1 MASNV
6 NPTVRRRRLGQE
18 LRRLRELKGM
28 TAEEVAE
35 RLLVSQSKISRLENG
50 RRSISQRD
58 VRDLCGVYEVEDH
71 RIVDSLM
78 QMAKDSRQQG
88 WWHAFG
94 DIPYSVY
101 IGLETD
107 AASLR
112 VYDPQVVPGLLQT
125 PQYAEALIAGA
136 LPETVP
142 ADVEKRVNVR
152 LRRQERVKATENP
165 LRLWVVIDEAALRRT
180 IGGKQLMIDQLESLI
195 DQSRLPHVTVQVL
208 PFSMGAH
215 PGINGQ
221 YAILEFPDASDSS
234 VVYIEGVTSD
244 LYLEKANDVQKYSVM
259 YEHSAGAGPECGPD
273 PGIHHRDR
281 QGVRRWNG
289 LLSAGIG
296 RLGAEARHGTPRAH
310 RGGRPSRNMPSG
322 RVNGRPAA
330 RRLRVASITPTE
342 NAGRERPT
350 RENRSEHG
358 NSSGRHGHLDQVL
371 VLHRKR
377 RMR

>member
-88 WWHAFG
+88 WWHAYG

-112 VYDPQVVPGLLQT
+112 VYEPQVVSGLLQT
-125 PQYAEALIAGA
+125 RAYAEAMITGA
-136 LPETVP
+136 LPETTP
-142 ADVEKRVNVR
+142 TDIEKRVQVR
-152 LRRQERVKATENP
+152 MRRQDRINAPESP
-165 LRLWVVIDEAALRRT
+165 LRLWAVLDEAALRRVV
-180 IGGKQLMIDQLESLI
+180 GGRQLMIEQLEHLVEVS
-195 DQSRLPHVTVQVL
+195 QLPHVTVQVM
-208 PFSMGAH
+208 PFTMGAH
-215 PGINGQ
+215 PGVNGQ
-221 YAILEFPDASDSS
+221 YAVLEFPDAADSS

-244 LYLEKANDVQKYSVM
+244 LYLEKAHDVQKYSVM
-259 YEHSAGAGPECGPD
+259 YEHLRAQALNADQTRQFITDIAKGYAKPSA
-273 PGIHHRDR
+273 
-281 QGVRRWNG
+281 
-289 LLSAGIG
+289 
-296 RLGAEARHGTPRAH
+296 
-310 RGGRPSRNMPSG
+310 
-322 RVNGRPAA
+322 
-330 RRLRVASITPTE
+330 
-342 NAGRERPT
+342 
-350 RENRSEHG
+350 
-358 NSSGRHGHLDQVL
+358 
-371 VLHRKR
+371 
-377 RMR
+377 

>member
-1 MASNV
+1 MPSHV

-71 RIVDSLM
+71 RIVESLM

-107 AASLR
+107 AESLR
-112 VYDPQVVPGLLQT
+112 VYEPQVVPGLLQT
-125 PQYAEALIAGA
+125 RGYAEALINGA
-136 LPETVP
+136 LPEAP
-142 ADVEKRVNVR
+142 PNDIEKRVTVR
-152 LRRQERVKATENP
+152 ARRQDRITAPEQP
-165 LRLWVVIDEAALRRT
+165 LRLWAVIDESALRRMV
-180 IGGKQLMIDQLESLI
+180 GGKQVMIEQLEQLVELSH
-195 DQSRLPHVTVQVL
+195 LPHVTVQVL
-208 PFSMGAH
+208 PFDMGAH

-221 YAILEFPDASDSS
+221 YAILEFPDAADSS

-244 LYLEKANDVQKYSVM
+244 LYLEKAHDVQRYSVM
-259 YEHSAGAGPECGPD
+259 YEHLRAQSLNVEQSR
-273 PGIHHRDR
+273 IF
-281 QGVRRWNG
+281 
-289 LLSAGIG
+289 IG
-296 RLGAEARHGTPRAH
+296 EIAKEY
-310 RGGRPSRNMPSG
+310 
-322 RVNGRPAA
+322 A
-330 RRLRVASITPTE
+330 RRTDL
-342 NAGRERPT
+342 
-350 RENRSEHG
+350 
-358 NSSGRHGHLDQVL
+358 
-371 VLHRKR
+371 
-377 RMR
+377 

>member
-71 RIVDSLM
+71 RVVDSLM

-88 WWHAFG
+88 WWHSFG

-125 PQYAEALIAGA
+125 RAYAEALITGA
-136 LPETVP
+136 LPETTTT
-142 ADVEKRVNVR
+142 DIEKRVQVR
-152 LRRQERVKATENP
+152 MRRQDRIAAPENP
-165 LRLWVVIDEAALRRT
+165 LRLWTVLDESALRRVV
-180 IGGKQLMIDQLESLI
+180 GSRHLMREQLEHLVE
-195 DQSRLPHVTVQVL
+195 QSRLPHVTVQVI
-208 PFSMGAH
+208 PFELGAH
-215 PGINGQ
+215 PGLNGQ
-221 YAILEFPDASDSS
+221 YAILEFPDAADSS

-244 LYLEKANDVQKYSVM
+244 LYLEKANDVQQYSVM
-259 YEHSAGAGPECGPD
+259 YEHLRAQALNVEQS
-273 PGIHHRDR
+273 R
-281 QGVRRWNG
+281 Q
-289 LLSAGIG
+289 LI
-296 RLGAEARHGTPRAH
+296 AEIAKGYAR
-310 RGGRPSRNMPSG
+310 
-322 RVNGRPAA
+322 
-330 RRLRVASITPTE
+330 
-342 NAGRERPT
+342 
-350 RENRSEHG
+350 
-358 NSSGRHGHLDQVL
+358 
-371 VLHRKR
+371 
-377 RMR
+377 

>member
-28 TAEEVAE
+28 TAEEVAD

-71 RIVDSLM
+71 RVVDSLM

-112 VYDPQVVPGLLQT
+112 VYEPQIVPGLLQT
-125 PQYAEALIAGA
+125 REYAEALITGA
-136 LPETVP
+136 LPETP
-142 ADVEKRVNVR
+142 STDVEKRVQVR
-152 LRRQERVKATENP
+152 VRRQERIASDESP
-165 LRLWVVIDEAALRRT
+165 LRLWAVVDEAALRRVV
-180 IGGKQLMIDQLESLI
+180 GNKEMMREQLEHLVE
-195 DQSRLPHVTVQVL
+195 QSQLPHVTVQVL

-215 PGINGQ
+215 PGITGH

-244 LYLEKANDVQKYSVM
+244 LYLEKANDVHKYTVM
-259 YEHSAGAGPECGPD
+259 YEH
-273 PGIHHRDR
+273 
-281 QGVRRWNG
+281 
-289 LLSAGIG
+289 L
-296 RLGAEARHGTPRAH
+296 RAQAL
-310 RGGRPSRNMPSG
+310 N
-322 RVNGRPAA
+322 V
-330 RRLRVASITPTE
+330 E
-342 NAGRERPT
+342 QT
-350 RENRSEHG
+350 REFIEDIAKSYAR
-358 NSSGRHGHLDQVL
+358 
-371 VLHRKR
+371 
-377 RMR
+377 

>member
-112 VYDPQVVPGLLQT
+112 VYEPQVVPGLLQT
-125 PQYAEALIAGA
+125 RQYAEALIAGA
-136 LPETVP
+136 LPESGTT
-142 ADVEKRVNVR
+142 DIEKRVSVR
-152 LRRQERVKATENP
+152 LRRQERINDAEHP
-165 LRLWVVIDEAALRRT
+165 LRLWVVVDEAALRRLV
-180 IGGKQLMIDQLESLI
+180 GDKQLMREQLEYLVELS
-195 DQSRLPHVTVQVL
+195 QLPHVTVQVL
-208 PFSMGAH
+208 PFEMGAH

-259 YEHSAGAGPECGPD
+259 YEHLRAQALNVD
-273 PGIHHRDR
+273 QTR
-281 QGVRRWNG
+281 QFI
-289 LLSAGIG
+289 ADI
-296 RLGAEARHGTPRAH
+296 AKDYAR
-310 RGGRPSRNMPSG
+310 
-322 RVNGRPAA
+322 
-330 RRLRVASITPTE
+330 
-342 NAGRERPT
+342 
-350 RENRSEHG
+350 
-358 NSSGRHGHLDQVL
+358 
-371 VLHRKR
+371 
-377 RMR
+377 

>member
-1 MASNV
+1 VASIV

-71 RIVDSLM
+71 RIVESLM

-112 VYDPQVVPGLLQT
+112 VYEPQVVPGLLQT
-125 PQYAEALIAGA
+125 PAYAEALIRGA
-136 LPETVP
+136 LPETP
-142 ADVEKRVNVR
+142 PTDVEKRVQVR
-152 LRRQERVKATENP
+152 LRRQERISADDP
-165 LRLWVVIDEAALRRT
+165 LRLWAVIDEAALRRT
-180 IGGKQLMIDQLESLI
+180 VGSRPIMREQLEQLVERS
-195 DQSRLPHVTVQVL
+195 QLPYITVQIL
-208 PFSMGAH
+208 PFDMGAH
-215 PGINGQ
+215 PGLNGQ
-221 YAILEFPDASDSS
+221 YAILEFPDAADSS

-244 LYLEKANDVQKYSVM
+244 LYLEKAHDVQKYSVM
-259 YEHSAGAGPECGPD
+259 YEHLRAQALNAEQS
-273 PGIHHRDR
+273 R
-281 QGVRRWNG
+281 QFI
-289 LLSAGIG
+289 ADI
-296 RLGAEARHGTPRAH
+296 AKEYAR
-310 RGGRPSRNMPSG
+310 
-322 RVNGRPAA
+322 
-330 RRLRVASITPTE
+330 
-342 NAGRERPT
+342 
-350 RENRSEHG
+350 
-358 NSSGRHGHLDQVL
+358 
-371 VLHRKR
+371 
-377 RMR
+377 

>member
-88 WWHAFG
+88 WWHSFG

-125 PQYAEALIAGA
+125 KQYAEALIAGA
-136 LPETVP
+136 LPETAP
-142 ADVEKRVNVR
+142 TEIEKRVQVR
-152 LRRQERVKATENP
+152 MRRQERISTEENP
-165 LRLWVVIDEAALRRT
+165 LRLWTVLDEAALRRVV
-180 IGGKQLMIDQLESLI
+180 GNRSLMRDQLEQLVEQSL
-195 DQSRLPHVTVQVL
+195 LPHVTVQVI
-208 PFSMGAH
+208 PFDMGAH
-215 PGINGQ
+215 PGLNGQ
-221 YAILEFPDASDSS
+221 YAILEFPDAADSS

-259 YEHSAGAGPECGPD
+259 YEHLRAQALNVEQS
-273 PGIHHRDR
+273 R
-281 QGVRRWNG
+281 QFI
-289 LLSAGIG
+289 ADI
-296 RLGAEARHGTPRAH
+296 AKEYAR
-310 RGGRPSRNMPSG
+310 
-322 RVNGRPAA
+322 
-330 RRLRVASITPTE
+330 
-342 NAGRERPT
+342 
-350 RENRSEHG
+350 
-358 NSSGRHGHLDQVL
+358 
-371 VLHRKR
+371 
-377 RMR
+377 

>member
-1 MASNV
+1 MASSV

-58 VRDLCGVYEVEDH
+58 VRDLCGVYEVEDQ

-94 DIPYSVY
+94 DVPYSVY

-125 PQYAEALIAGA
+125 RQYAQVLIAGA
-136 LPETVP
+136 LPETTQ
-142 ADVEKRVNVR
+142 AEVEKRVQVR
-152 LRRQERVKATENP
+152 MRRQERISSPDNP
-165 LRLWVVIDEAALRRT
+165 LRLWTVLDEAALRRVV
-180 IGGKQLMIDQLESLI
+180 GNRELMREQLEFLVE
-195 DQSRLPHVTVQVL
+195 QSQLPHVTVQVI
-208 PFSMGAH
+208 PFEMGAH
-215 PGINGQ
+215 PGLNGQ
-221 YAILEFPDASDSS
+221 YAILEFPDAADSS

-244 LYLEKANDVQKYSVM
+244 LYLEKPNDVQKYSVM
-259 YEHSAGAGPECGPD
+259 YEHLRAQALNVEQS
-273 PGIHHRDR
+273 R
-281 QGVRRWNG
+281 QFI
-289 LLSAGIG
+289 AD
-296 RLGAEARHGTPRAH
+296 AAKQYAR
-310 RGGRPSRNMPSG
+310 
-322 RVNGRPAA
+322 
-330 RRLRVASITPTE
+330 
-342 NAGRERPT
+342 
-350 RENRSEHG
+350 
-358 NSSGRHGHLDQVL
+358 
-371 VLHRKR
+371 
-377 RMR
+377 

>member
-88 WWHAFG
+88 WWHSFG

-125 PQYAEALIAGA
+125 RAYAEALITGA
-136 LPETVP
+136 LPETTTS
-142 ADVEKRVNVR
+142 DIEKRVQVR
-152 LRRQERVKATENP
+152 MRRQDRIAAPTNP
-165 LRLWVVIDEAALRRT
+165 LRLWTVLDESALRRVV
-180 IGGKQLMIDQLESLI
+180 GSEQLMREQLEHLVE
-195 DQSRLPHVTVQVL
+195 QSKLPHVTVQVI
-208 PFSMGAH
+208 PFELGAH
-215 PGINGQ
+215 PGLNGQ
-221 YAILEFPDASDSS
+221 YAILEFPDAADSS

-244 LYLEKANDVQKYSVM
+244 LYLEKANDVQQYSVM
-259 YEHSAGAGPECGPD
+259 YEH
-273 PGIHHRDR
+273 
-281 QGVRRWNG
+281 
-289 LLSAGIG
+289 L
-296 RLGAEARHGTPRAH
+296 RAQALNVEQ
-310 RGGRPSRNMPSG
+310 S
-322 RVNGRPAA
+322 
-330 RRLRVASITPTE
+330 RRLITE
-342 NAGRERPT
+342 ISQGYAR
-350 RENRSEHG
+350 
-358 NSSGRHGHLDQVL
+358 
-371 VLHRKR
+371 
-377 RMR
+377 

>member
-1 MASNV
+1 VASNV

-88 WWHAFG
+88 WWHSFG

-125 PQYAEALIAGA
+125 KQYAEALIAGA
-136 LPETVP
+136 LPETAP
-142 ADVEKRVNVR
+142 TEIEKRVQVR
-152 LRRQERVKATENP
+152 MRRQERISTEENP
-165 LRLWVVIDEAALRRT
+165 LRLWTVLDEAALRRVV
-180 IGGKQLMIDQLESLI
+180 GNRNLMRDQLEQLVEQSL
-195 DQSRLPHVTVQVL
+195 LPHVTVQVI
-208 PFSMGAH
+208 PFDMGAH
-215 PGINGQ
+215 PGLNGQ
-221 YAILEFPDASDSS
+221 YAILEFPDAADSS

-259 YEHSAGAGPECGPD
+259 YEHLRAQALNVEQS
-273 PGIHHRDR
+273 R
-281 QGVRRWNG
+281 QFI
-289 LLSAGIG
+289 ADI
-296 RLGAEARHGTPRAH
+296 AKEYAR
-310 RGGRPSRNMPSG
+310 
-322 RVNGRPAA
+322 
-330 RRLRVASITPTE
+330 
-342 NAGRERPT
+342 
-350 RENRSEHG
+350 
-358 NSSGRHGHLDQVL
+358 
-371 VLHRKR
+371 
-377 RMR
+377 

>member
-1 MASNV
+1 MASSV

-58 VRDLCGVYEVEDH
+58 VRDLCGVYEVEDV

-88 WWHAFG
+88 WWHSFG

-125 PQYAEALIAGA
+125 RPYAEALIAGA
-136 LPETVP
+136 LPET
-142 ADVEKRVNVR
+142 ATGDIDKRVQVR
-152 LRRQERVKATENP
+152 LRRQERISAPENP
-165 LRLWVVIDEAALRRT
+165 LRLWTVLDEAALRRAV
-180 IGGKQLMIDQLESLI
+180 GNRSLMREQLEHLVE
-195 DQSRLPHVTVQVL
+195 QSQLPHVTVQVI
-208 PFSMGAH
+208 PFDMGAH
-215 PGINGQ
+215 PGLNGQ
-221 YAILEFPDASDSS
+221 YAILEFPDAADSS

-259 YEHSAGAGPECGPD
+259 YEHLRAQALNVEQS
-273 PGIHHRDR
+273 R
-281 QGVRRWNG
+281 QFI
-289 LLSAGIG
+289 ADI
-296 RLGAEARHGTPRAH
+296 AKEYAR
-310 RGGRPSRNMPSG
+310 
-322 RVNGRPAA
+322 
-330 RRLRVASITPTE
+330 
-342 NAGRERPT
+342 
-350 RENRSEHG
+350 
-358 NSSGRHGHLDQVL
+358 
-371 VLHRKR
+371 
-377 RMR
+377 

>member
-1 MASNV
+1 VASNV

-58 VRDLCGVYEVEDH
+58 VRDLCGVYEVEDQ

-107 AASLR
+107 AESLR
-112 VYDPQVVPGLLQT
+112 TYEPQIITGLLQT
-125 PQYAEALIAGA
+125 RSYAEALIQGA
-136 LPETVP
+136 LPETSV
-142 ADVEKRVNVR
+142 ADIEKRVQVR
-152 LRRQERVKATENP
+152 IRRQERISAESNP
-165 LRLWVVIDEAALRRT
+165 LRLWVVLDEACLRREV
-180 IGGKQLMIDQLESLI
+180 GSRQVMREQLEHVAEMS
-195 DQSRLPHVTVQVL
+195 QLPHITVQVL
-208 PFSMGAH
+208 PFDVGAH

-221 YAILEFPDASDSS
+221 YSILEFADTADSS

-244 LYLEKANDVQKYSVM
+244 LYLEKAQDVQKYTVM
-259 YEHSAGAGPECGPD
+259 YEHLRAQALNVEQS
-273 PGIHHRDR
+273 R
-281 QGVRRWNG
+281 QRIEDV
-289 LLSAGIG
+289 AK
-296 RLGAEARHGTPRAH
+296 EYAR
-310 RGGRPSRNMPSG
+310 
-322 RVNGRPAA
+322 
-330 RRLRVASITPTE
+330 
-342 NAGRERPT
+342 
-350 RENRSEHG
+350 
-358 NSSGRHGHLDQVL
+358 
-371 VLHRKR
+371 
-377 RMR
+377 

>member
-1 MASNV
+1 VAPNV

-18 LRRLRELKGM
+18 LRRLREMKGM

-112 VYDPQVVPGLLQT
+112 VYEPQVVPGLLQT
-125 PQYAEALIAGA
+125 RQYAEALIAGA
-136 LPETVP
+136 LPESGTT
-142 ADVEKRVNVR
+142 DVEKRVSVR
-152 LRRQERVKATENP
+152 VRRQERLNDAEHP
-165 LRLWVVIDEAALRRT
+165 LRLWVVIDEAALRRLV
-180 IGGKQLMIDQLESLI
+180 GDKQLMREQLEHLVELS
-195 DQSRLPHVTVQVL
+195 QLPHVTVQVL
-208 PFSMGAH
+208 PFEMGAH

-221 YAILEFPDASDSS
+221 YAILEFPDTSDSS

-259 YEHSAGAGPECGPD
+259 YEHLRAQALNVD
-273 PGIHHRDR
+273 HTR
-281 QGVRRWNG
+281 QFI
-289 LLSAGIG
+289 ADI
-296 RLGAEARHGTPRAH
+296 AKEYAR
-310 RGGRPSRNMPSG
+310 
-322 RVNGRPAA
+322 
-330 RRLRVASITPTE
+330 
-342 NAGRERPT
+342 
-350 RENRSEHG
+350 
-358 NSSGRHGHLDQVL
+358 
-371 VLHRKR
+371 
-377 RMR
+377 

>member
-71 RIVDSLM
+71 RIVESLM

-88 WWHAFG
+88 WWHSFG

-112 VYDPQVVPGLLQT
+112 VYDPLVVPGLLQT
-125 PQYAEALIAGA
+125 RSYAEALITGA
-136 LPETVP
+136 LPEAAP
-142 ADVEKRVNVR
+142 GDIDKRVQVR
-152 LRRQERVKATENP
+152 LRRQERISDQETP
-165 LRLWVVIDEAALRRT
+165 LRLWAVLDEAALRRAV
-180 IGGKQLMIDQLESLI
+180 GNEQVMIEQLEHLTEMS
-195 DQSRLPHVTVQVL
+195 QVPHVTVQVI
-208 PFSMGAH
+208 PFTMGAH
-215 PGINGQ
+215 PGVSGQ
-221 YAILEFPDASDSS
+221 YAILEFPDAADSS

-259 YEHSAGAGPECGPD
+259 YEHLRAQALNADQSREFIANVAKD
-273 PGIHHRDR
+273 Y
-281 QGVRRWNG
+281 
-289 LLSAGIG
+289 
-296 RLGAEARHGTPRAH
+296 AR
-310 RGGRPSRNMPSG
+310 
-322 RVNGRPAA
+322 
-330 RRLRVASITPTE
+330 
-342 NAGRERPT
+342 
-350 RENRSEHG
+350 
-358 NSSGRHGHLDQVL
+358 
-371 VLHRKR
+371 
-377 RMR
+377 

>member
-112 VYDPQVVPGLLQT
+112 VYEPQVVPGLLQT
-125 PQYAEALIAGA
+125 RQYAEALISGA
-136 LPETVP
+136 LPESSP
-142 ADVEKRVNVR
+142 ADIEKRVSVR
-152 LRRQERVKATENP
+152 ARRQERIKDTERP
-165 LRLWVVIDEAALRRT
+165 LRLWAVIDESALRRVV
-180 IGGKQLMIDQLESLI
+180 GDKRLMVEQLEHLI
-195 DQSRLPHVTVQVL
+195 EQSQLPHVTVQVL
-208 PFSMGAH
+208 PFDMGAH
-215 PGINGQ
+215 PGISGH
-221 YAILEFPDASDSS
+221 YAVLEFPDTSDSS

-244 LYLEKANDVQKYSVM
+244 LYLEKAHDVQRYSVM
-259 YEHSAGAGPECGPD
+259 YEHLRAQALNVD
-273 PGIHHRDR
+273 QTR
-281 QGVRRWNG
+281 QFV
-289 LLSAGIG
+289 ADI
-296 RLGAEARHGTPRAH
+296 AKEYAR
-310 RGGRPSRNMPSG
+310 
-322 RVNGRPAA
+322 
-330 RRLRVASITPTE
+330 
-342 NAGRERPT
+342 
-350 RENRSEHG
+350 
-358 NSSGRHGHLDQVL
+358 
-371 VLHRKR
+371 
-377 RMR
+377 